1 MPCPYAH
8 IFGIPGEGF
17 HGARVS
23 GFALNDILGTL
34 GLAAAT
40 SWIFGVKYNT
50 SILSW
55 FVAAEALHYAFG
67 VHTAFLVALGIS
79 PTCEKSEE

>member
-1 MPCPYAH
+1 MPCPYANVL
-8 IFGIPGEGF
+8 GVPGEGF
-17 HGARVS
+17 HSVRFN

-55 FVAAEALHYAFG
+55 FVAAEALHLAFG
-67 VHTAFLVALGIS
+67 VHTAFLEALGVS
-79 PTCEKSEE
+79 PACEKSEE